1 MKEESDLV
9 SPPGSGGRGS
19 TTGSG
24 RKKAKRSSS
33 ELFNTGGQGDA
44 VDMVDLTGPN
54 DRYAADDESVAA
66 IASYAAVFVI
76 SVLGMHARLS
86 RNNHDVRNK
95 GCKLGC
101 DQVKGQPPPPSLPL
115 T

>member
-33 ELFNTGGQGDA
+33 ELFNAGCQGDA
-44 VDMVDLTGPN
+44 DMVDLTGPN